1 MSSSK
6 PGFNR
11 GLSLEDLVNHDDG
24 SDANTD
30 DKRKGSQTLN
40 PIPAEEIKKRLSVDG
55 SVSEGNGNSHSVP
68 EGGSKNGRSK
78 NGARGESGN
87 DEETDTDDDVGGSG
101 DIVFETGDFKF
112 DYEKQEQEQ
121 DANSS
126 KRADKPQTAQNIG
139 KPVKLEDTTKTEEAV
154 KPLEGHSAFPKK
166 TKFKTDSD
174 IKDIFQE
181 KSTLQSKR
189 NAIKKD
195 LNVLNEIAATA
206 KPSRYNLAPIW
217 AQKWKPT
224 VKALQSIDTKNL
236 NIDASFT
243 NVIPDDDLTKSVQDW
258 VYATIVSIP
267 PDLRQ
272 YIEMEMKFGIIVER
286 SDTNRV
292 CPPVSSQTVY
302 TEMDAHLTPDVDER
316 VFIEINK
323 YIKGISELSE
333 YTGKFNIIES
343 HTKDSLYRVGASTQ
357 RPRFLRM
364 SRDVKTGRVGQFI
377 EKRHISQLL
386 LFSPKDSYDVK
397 ISINLELPVPDNDPP
412 EKYKD
417 NTPVNTRTK
426 QRISYIHNDSCT
438 RMDITKVANHNQG
451 VKQKHTEDTHEIEL
465 EVNTAALLSAFE
477 NITQNNKEYAS
488 ILRTFL
494 NNGTIIRR
502 KLSALSFEI
511 FEGQKKV

>member
-1 MSSSK
+1 MSNSK
-6 PGFNR
+6 PNVNR
-11 GLSLEDLVNHDDG
+11 GLSLEDLVNHDDRYNSKTSNKPNPLPSAEVKKRLSFDDSA
-24 SDANTD
+24 SDANTSMNSPQAP
-30 DKRKGSQTLN
+30 RYSKGS
-40 PIPAEEIKKRLSVDG
+40 KKN
-55 SVSEGNGNSHSVP
+55 SEG
-68 EGGSKNGRSK
+68 
-78 NGARGESGN
+78 

-112 DYEKQEQEQ
+112 DYDKQEDGE
-121 DANSS
+121 
-126 KRADKPQTAQNIG
+126 KG
-139 KPVKLEDTTKTEEAV
+139 KARSAKLEIDAQSEA
-154 KPLEGHSAFPKK
+154 KSKIKK
-166 TKFKTDSD
+166 ETDV
-174 IKDIFQE
+174 KDIFQE
-181 KSTLQSKR
+181 RASSQSKR

-195 LNVLNEIAATA
+195 LNLLSEIAATA
-206 KPSRYNLAPIW
+206 KPSRYHVAPIW

-224 VKALQSIDTKNL
+224 VKALQSIDTKDL

-243 NVIPDDDLTKSVQDW
+243 NIIPDDDLTKSVQDW
-258 VYATIVSIP
+258 VYATLVSIP
-267 PDLRQ
+267 PDQRQ
-272 YIEMEMKFGIIVER
+272 YIEMEMKYGLIVEG
-286 SDTNRV
+286 SDSNRV
-292 CPPVSSQTVY
+292 SPPVSSQTVY
-302 TEMDAHLTPDVDER
+302 TDMDAHLTPDVDER
-316 VFIEINK
+316 VFNEINR
-323 YIKGISELSE
+323 YVKGISELSE

-343 HTKDSLYRVGASTQ
+343 HTTDLLYRVGVSTQ

-377 EKRHISQLL
+377 EKRHVSQLL
-386 LFSPKDSYDVK
+386 LYSPKDSYDVK

-451 VKQKHTEDTHEIEL
+451 VKQRHTESTHEIEL

-477 NITQNNKEYAS
+477 NITQNSKEYAS

-502 KLSALSFEI
+502 KLTSLSYEI